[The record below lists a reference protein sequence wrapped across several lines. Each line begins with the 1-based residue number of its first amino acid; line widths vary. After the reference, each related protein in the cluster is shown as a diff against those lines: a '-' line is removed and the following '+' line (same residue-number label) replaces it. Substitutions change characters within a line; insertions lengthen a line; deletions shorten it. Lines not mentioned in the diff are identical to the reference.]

1 MDDRERAEAPDREV
15 PVEPLDDPP
24 PPDQVASENDADPY
38 AREFAIDQL
47 TGPED
52 AD

>member
-1 MDDRERAEAPDREV
+1 MDDGERADAPDGEV
-15 PVEPLDDPP
+15 PVEPLDDP

-52 AD
+52 AE